1 MSVDDYSLIECCL
14 IFVVPEFFNSLS
26 QERKSAYHSSSPA
39 LRRPAPRVSSRS
51 SEKASQAYSL
61 AIAVGGGA
69 VTLTVALGGLFVAGR
84 ALVVIGEREAELQVD
99 RLDDLGGDVLIG
111 EPGEVC
117 HGIGLRHAAF
127 DGQRAAFDGLVLR
140 RASEEG

>member
-39 LRRPAPRVSSRS
+39 LRGPAPRVSSRS
-51 SEKASQAYSL
+51 SEKARQAYSL

-84 ALVVIGEREAELQVD
+84 A
-99 RLDDLGGDVLIG
+99 
-111 EPGEVC
+111 
-117 HGIGLRHAAF
+117 
-127 DGQRAAFDGLVLR
+127 
-140 RASEEG
+140 